1 MKQLIQNLRTGQLE
15 VEEVPPPSV
24 LGTGVLV
31 RNVYSLISSGTE
43 RSTVSTAQSSL
54 LKKARSRP
62 QLVSQ
67 VLHNV
72 KREGVLAT
80 YQKVMTR
87 LEKPKALG
95 YSSAGLVIK
104 AVGEIDEFRPGDAV
118 ACAGADYAH
127 HAEFIFVPKNLC
139 VPIPAGVDFREAAF
153 TTVGAIA
160 MQGVR
165 QAEVTVGDCVA
176 VLGLGLV
183 GTLTVQILKA
193 AGCQVIGLDINP
205 DVLASAEEF
214 GVDKTILITD
224 PDAEKKVL
232 SLTGGYGADR
242 IIITAGTS
250 SNQPVEVAGRI
261 ARDKGII
268 VIVGG
273 IKMDIPRNP
282 YYEKELTVKLS
293 RSYGPG
299 RYDTSYEEKGVD
311 YPIGYVRWTERR
323 NMTAFLELVASK
335 TINVKKMVTHVFP
348 IEEAVKAYDVLRK
361 TNEKCLAILL
371 EYGEALGE
379 SGDETPPKTRVNI
392 TKNGH
397 VAPSTYLG
405 VGFIGAGHFAQN
417 SLLPLL
423 RRTNGAQLVGVATA
437 SGVNATSVATKFGF
451 QFCTTNPEE
460 IFQDTDIH
468 CVFIATRHNLHA
480 NFAVRALQ
488 QQKHVFVEKPLALS
502 ADELSAVITAYHNS
516 SGELMVGFNRRF
528 SPLLREVEQFFASRE
543 TPLVI
548 RYRINADYLP
558 KTHWAQ
564 AGEGGGRILGEVC
577 HFVDALQ
584 YLTGAEPV
592 RVYAEA
598 ISCRDQRIIQTDNV
612 TITVAFGD
620 GSLGVITY
628 VALGDMSLGK
638 EHIEVFGGN
647 ATVIV
652 DDFRVAEFYSNRRR
666 VKKFKDNGK
675 GHEQELKE
683 FISALVAGKPS
694 PISFKSLVLTTMTT
708 LSVNESL
715 RTQMPVTII
724 PPTGLIIESVRT
736 PSRD

>member
-1 MKQLIQNLRTGQLE
+1 MKQLIQNLRTGRLD

-54 LKKARSRP
+54 LGKARSRP

-205 DVLASAEEF
+205 DALASAEEF

-371 EYGEALGE
+371 EYREALGE
-379 SGDETPPKTRVNI
+379 SGDETPKTRVNV

-502 ADELSAVITAYHNS
+502 ADELSAIITAYHNS

-528 SPLLREVEQFFASRE
+528 SPLLREVAQFFTSRE

-666 VKKFKDNGK
+666 VKKLKHNGK

-715 RTQMPVTII
+715 SSQMPITIT
-724 PPTGLIIESVRT
+724 PPLGLNIESVRT
-736 PSRD
+736 PSQD